1 MILTDFI
8 CILTAGHTVDGR
20 HVADEVLDQIAESY
34 NPETYSARINIEHSQ
49 FGYKLGSVLAVKTE
63 VVGGVK
69 KLFAQLKPTDYMLTL
84 IQAGQKLHTSAEIV
98 MDFAQT
104 GKAYLTG
111 LALTDTPASLGTT
124 ELKLSVE
131 NAGKTHDVQMFSTG
145 DFIEPGKPKKNL
157 LSNLA
162 NFLSQEDE
170 EMDATTA
177 QLLKEMNDTQSQTAT
192 LLAATTKSVDALA
205 EKLTAIIG
213 AGSGDAPAAKG
224 DESGQ
229 VEGLAKNEEF
239 AALKEEV
246 TQLSTTLKGF
256 EDAMQKF
263 TDDVNR
269 QQATGGSTADD
280 EENVVL

>member
-1 MILTDFI
+1 MFLTEYI

-49 FGYKLGSVLAVKTE
+49 FGYKLGSVLSVKTE
-63 VVGGVK
+63 MADGVK

-131 NAGKTHDVQMFSTG
+131 SNGKTQDVQMLSTG
-145 DFIEPGKPKKNL
+145 DFIEPIKPKKNFL
-157 LSNLA
+157 LNLA
-162 NFLSQEDE
+162 SLLSQEDD
-170 EMDATTA
+170 EMDAATT
-177 QLLKEMNDTQSQTAT
+177 QLLKEMNETQNNTAT
-192 LLAATTKSVDALA
+192 LLSDATKAIGDIS
-205 EKLTAIIG
+205 EKLNAVIG
-213 AGSGDAPAAKG
+213 AGSGDSPASKDADAEQANKII
-224 DESGQ
+224 E
-229 VEGLAKNEEF
+229 NEEF
-239 AALKEEV
+239 SALKDEV
-246 TQLSTTLKGF
+246 VQLSTTLKNI

-263 TDDVNR
+263 TDDTHR
-269 QQATGGSTADD
+269 QQATGDNSVDD

>member
-1 MILTDFI
+1 MFLTDYI

-34 NPETYSARINIEHSQ
+34 NPDTYSARINIEHSQ
-49 FGYKLGSVLAVKTE
+49 FGYKLGSVLAVKTQM
-63 VVGGVK
+63 VDGVK

-98 MDFAQT
+98 TDFAQT

-131 NAGKTHDVQMFSTG
+131 NDGKTHDVQMFSTG
-145 DFIEPGKPKKNL
+145 DFIEPIKPKKNL

-162 NFLSQEDE
+162 NLLSQEDE

-177 QLLKEMNDTQSQTAT
+177 QLLKEMNDTQSHTAT
-192 LLAATTKSVDALA
+192 LLASTTKSVDDLA
-205 EKLTAIIG
+205 DKLTAIIG
-213 AGSGDAPAAKG
+213 AGSGDSPAATD
-224 DESGQ
+224 DETITSENQ
-229 VEGLAKNEEF
+229 AKNEEF
-239 AALKEEV
+239 AALKDEV
-246 TQLSTTLKGF
+246 ANLSSTLETLKNS
-256 EDAMQKF
+256 MQTF
-263 TDDVNR
+263 TDDTHR
-269 QQATGGSTADD
+269 HQATGDNSMDD